1 MEKYG
6 FVYIWR
12 DRKHKRYY
20 IGSHWGTPDDGY
32 ICSSTWMRNSY
43 KRRPEDFKRKI
54 LHDEIKDRKIL
65 YETEQYWFN
74 FIKQEEI
81 GKRYYNL
88 TRTAGYHWSSDSE
101 KSLTIRQKIS
111 KCHKGKTVTKETR
124 AKISASNKGK
134 TKAPFSEEHKNNL
147 SLSAKGNTK
156 IPWTEERKKEARLIR
171 MGKKHTEETKLKIR
185 EKRKLQLPTF
195 KGRCHSNE
203 TKLRISNSLRK

>member
-6 FVYIWR
+6 FVYIWF
-12 DRKHKRYY
+12 DRYRKMFY
-20 IGSHWGTPDDGY
+20 IGCRWGTENDGY
-32 ICSSTWMRNSY
+32 ICSSNRMRDAY
-43 KRRPEDFKRKI
+43 RRRPEDFRRRIITKI
-54 LHDEIKDRKIL
+54 YSDRKDL
-65 YETEQYWFN
+65 LEEEYKWLLK
-74 FIKQEEI
+74 IKPEEL
-81 GKRYYNL
+81 GTKYYNL
-88 TRTAGYHWSSDSE
+88 RQHKWGHWSSDSE

-203 TKLRISNSLRK
+203 TKLRISNSIRK